1 MTRARTSARGACSRG
16 SPDTFSGY
24 HSTKSHQGA
33 AVKFELK
40 IDKFIPSGYR
50 GMSLKITSTDGEQT
64 GDLSV
69 GRATVEWMKG

>member
-1 MTRARTSARGACSRG
+1 
-16 SPDTFSGY
+16 
-24 HSTKSHQGA
+24 
-33 AVKFELK
+33 VKFELK